1 MATVHPSR
9 MGLVPQ
15 DRKDVYQAERRYQ
28 RSRSNS
34 PGGRGFTTYGR
45 GGSNREGS
53 RGRDGEV
60 FGESDQRRD
69 RYNDRGREGNREES
83 NDHDRGRSRQRS
95 RSGGRPRSFSR
106 RRDGEDRKHD
116 VSGDRRRDRDRESDD
131 EGHRERRRPSPEYSD
146 YNRPPSPGQAAPWR
160 QQENMYP
167 PRTYRSR
174 LPHGH
179 GAQSTDYLESRR
191 LQREAS
197 TVSIWPPSPKG
208 PARQLSPVGSS
219 RRKSK
224 RDRPETSSGSDI
236 DSESEYERRRR
247 ERKERKRRKHREHKE
262 KKERKGRN
270 RKRSR
275 SQSHEG
281 SGYDVDRRPSK
292 SRSKSKSQQP
302 RSPSPSRTPSTSVGS
317 EEEEWIEKPVAA
329 SIVSPSQSRNDMPP
343 PGTIP
348 TRKSTE
354 LTSTFVD
361 PNAATND
368 DDSDEGVGPQPLIKV
383 NAAKKVDERAYGSAL
398 LRGEGSAMAAF
409 LQDSTD
415 TRIPRRGEIGLTSD
429 EIASFEAV
437 GYVMSGSRHKRMN
450 AVRMRKENQVISAEE
465 KRGILKLQK
474 EERARREAILRE
486 EFSELVQEKLKTPE
500 GKPRR

>member
-15 DRKDVYQAERRYQ
+15 DRRDAYQAERLYT
-28 RSRSNS
+28 RSRSDS
-34 PGGRGFTTYGR
+34 PGRGGFATYGR
-45 GGSNREGS
+45 GSNDRAGS

-60 FGESDQRRD
+60 FREGDRRRERYSDRERESHREGSDK
-69 RYNDRGREGNREES
+69 RGRE
-83 NDHDRGRSRQRS
+83 RGRQRS
-95 RSGGRPRSFSR
+95 RSSERPRSFSG
-106 RRDGEDRKHD
+106 RRDGGDEERG
-116 VSGDRRRDRDRESDD
+116 VSRDHRRDRDRESDD
-131 EGHRERRRPSPEYSD
+131 GDHRERRRPSPEYSD

-167 PRTYRSR
+167 PRTYRGR
-174 LPHGH
+174 PHSM
-179 GAQSTDYLESRR
+179 QSTDYLESRR

-208 PARQLSPVGSS
+208 PARQL
-219 RRKSK
+219 KSK
-224 RDRPETSSGSDI
+224 RDRAETSSGSDI
-236 DSESEYERRRR
+236 DSEFEHERRRR
-247 ERKERKRRKHREHKE
+247 DRKERKRRKHREYKE
-262 KKERKGRN
+262 KKDKKERN

-275 SQSHEG
+275 SQSYEG
-281 SGYDVDRRPSK
+281 SGHDVDRRRSK
-292 SRSKSKSQQP
+292 SRNKSQSQQP
-302 RSPSPSRTPSTSVGS
+302 RSPSPSRTPSTPVGS
-317 EEEEWIEKPVAA
+317 EEEEWVEKPTAI
-329 SIVSPSQSRNDMPP
+329 SIVSPSPSRNDMPP
-343 PGTIP
+343 PGAVP
-348 TRKSTE
+348 VRKSAE
-354 LTSTFVD
+354 VTSTFVN

-368 DDSDEGVGPQPLIKV
+368 DDSDEEVGPQPLIKV
-383 NAAKKVDERAYGSAL
+383 NTTKKVDERAYGSAL

-409 LQDSTD
+409 LQESTD

-429 EIASFEAV
+429 EIAAFEAV

>member
-15 DRKDVYQAERRYQ
+15 DPKDVYQAERRYQ

-34 PGGRGFTTYGR
+34 PGGRGFTTHG
-45 GGSNREGS
+45 
-53 RGRDGEV
+53 
-60 FGESDQRRD
+60 
-69 RYNDRGREGNREES
+69 REES
-83 NDHDRGRSRQRS
+83 DDHDRGRSRQRS

-106 RRDGEDRKHD
+106 RRDGRDRKHD
-116 VSGDRRRDRDRESDD
+116 MPRDRDRESDD

-174 LPHGH
+174 PPHGH
-179 GAQSTDYLESRR
+179 GAQSSDYLESRR

-197 TVSIWPPSPKG
+197 TISIWPPSPKG

-224 RDRPETSSGSDI
+224 RDRPETSSSSDI

-247 ERKERKRRKHREHKE
+247 ERKERKRRKHREHRE
-262 KKERKGRN
+262 KREKKGRN

-275 SQSHEG
+275 SQSYEG
-281 SGYDVDRRPSK
+281 SGRDVDRRPSR

-302 RSPSPSRTPSTSVGS
+302 RSPSPSRTPSTPVGS
-317 EEEEWIEKPVAA
+317 EEEEWIEKPAA
-329 SIVSPSQSRNDMPP
+329 VSIVSPSQSRNDMPP

-354 LTSTFVD
+354 LTSKFVD

-368 DDSDEGVGPQPLIKV
+368 DDSDEEVGPQPLIKV
-383 NAAKKVDERAYGSAL
+383 NATKKVDERAYGSAL

-409 LQDSTD
+409 LQESTD

-486 EFSELVQEKLKTPE
+486 EFSELVQEKLKAPE

>member
-34 PGGRGFTTYGR
+34 PGGRGFTT
-45 GGSNREGS
+45 
-53 RGRDGEV
+53 
-60 FGESDQRRD
+60 
-69 RYNDRGREGNREES
+69 
-83 NDHDRGRSRQRS
+83 GRSRQRS

-106 RRDGEDRKHD
+106 RRDGGDRKHD

-208 PARQLSPVGSS
+208 PARQL
-219 RRKSK
+219 KSK

-398 LRGEGSAMAAF
+398 AMAAF

>member
-34 PGGRGFTTYGR
+34 PGGRGFTT
-45 GGSNREGS
+45 
-53 RGRDGEV
+53 
-60 FGESDQRRD
+60 
-69 RYNDRGREGNREES
+69 EGNREES

-208 PARQLSPVGSS
+208 PARQLCKRSPVGSS